1 MTQSIKKFFPPINHE
16 PLPIS
21 SDETSDDTIISDN
34 NNETDELNKRRKLNK
49 KNSGRHKKEN
59 LKFKHSWKVGRPW
72 LKCEI
77 VEDQKL
83 MFCAMCQ
90 KANLKASLWSTTGC
104 NYMKLE
110 YVKRHE
116 DSNEHKT
123 SINFLDPAQTSI
135 KESVHLLLGMD
146 AKNIIHQ
153 MRNVYF
159 LSQHNIALNVFPDMS
174 DFVTYQ
180 MNNVDS
186 ITNEEPLEI
195 LRSPKFEFNKDSLE
209 TIKKNQNS
217 NYATYNNKVA
227 GRDFLKSIARIIE
240 ENVILEIKN
249 STFWSLLLDE
259 SNTNSTAEK
268 TLALVSKHITDDMPV
283 LRFLGLIKINNA
295 TSDSLLSVVE
305 SFLLQKGLEISKMY
319 HFGSDG
325 ASNMRGVNNGLSSLL
340 KRKNPFLTSNHCIAH
355 RVHLAAED
363 AAKQIPYFNR
373 YKEIIKTVYSFFSNS
388 YKRMYEL
395 KSIQEN
401 SECPDL
407 AILNVMEIRW
417 LSWANVI
424 NNFHQI
430 LDDVHQALYKQKDNS
445 SVASFLYEAIDT
457 EFYIFTKF
465 LADIFSTMK
474 SMIMVF
480 QSDYVTLSET
490 RNQLTMV
497 ISTIT
502 SDFIGSETMSPTY
515 GICLKNYMEDNIL

>member
-1 MTQSIKKFFPPINHE
+1 MTQSIKKFFPPINHK

-135 KESVHLLLGMD
+135 KE
-146 AKNIIHQ
+146 N
-153 MRNVYF
+153 
-159 LSQHNIALNVFPDMS
+159 
-174 DFVTYQ
+174 FVTYQ

-325 ASNMRGVNNGLSSLL
+325 ASNMR
-340 KRKNPFLTSNHCIAH
+340 
-355 RVHLAAED
+355 
-363 AAKQIPYFNR
+363 
-373 YKEIIKTVYSFFSNS
+373 
-388 YKRMYEL
+388 
-395 KSIQEN
+395 EN

-515 GICLKNYMEDNIL
+515 GILTIRRFAEETIKSLKARFPDCRLYSSMCILEPREMPSNRNDLDSYVNNCLDECAMFLLKIPF